1 MDPFLSLGF
10 SLMCSG
16 AFLEDAMVV
25 SCGHSFGGLM
35 LRRVLD
41 MVSSISSIKGKCFHC
56 FQVAWNPHQNDSSHL
71 FGDWMVNHC
80 LTVGL
85 LTD

>member
-1 MDPFLSLGF
+1 ML
-10 SLMCSG
+10 SG

-41 MVSSISSIKGKCFHC
+41 MVSWISSISENINVNMHI
-56 FQVAWNPHQNDSSHL
+56 L
-71 FGDWMVNHC
+71 FVFPYA
-80 LTVGL
+80 
-85 LTD
+85 

>member
-1 MDPFLSLGF
+1 ML
-10 SLMCSG
+10 SG

-41 MVSSISSIKGKCFHC
+41 MVSWISSISENINVNMHI
-56 FQVAWNPHQNDSSHL
+56 L
-71 FGDWMVNHC
+71 FFFRMLEYLHV
-80 LTVGL
+80 L
-85 LTD
+85 